1 MKKLGG
7 KKFEVYLYPKWGCI
21 HSTDARGKQIGG
33 GIKFKTA
40 GIGIREFTKIITKH
54 MK

>member
-1 MKKLGG
+1 MSKLGG

-21 HSTDARGKQIGG
+21 HFTNSSGRQVGS
-33 GIKFKTA
+33 GIKFKSA
-40 GIGIREFTKIITKH
+40 GIGIREFTKIILRY